1 MATKIHEIRI
11 ILFCF
16 YFYLKRNI
24 HKNSEK
30 DDESDQYGNV
40 FESFFIHLKEIVFQ

>member
-16 YFYLKRNI
+16 YVYLKRNI
-24 HKNSEK
+24 HNNSEK
-30 DDESDQYGNV
+30 DDESDK
-40 FESFFIHLKEIVFQ
+40 FMEMCASLFLFI